1 MEALSDSTRRTG
13 RDNAPVGPR
22 QADESKTATT
32 EQNEKPRLRTMT
44 RIYLIEDNPLIATT
58 LTDGLQEFSDCDVI
72 GTAATSGSAIDWL
85 RQNPGE
91 WDAAVIDIFLAEG
104 NGLTVAQYLQ
114 EHKSPAQ
121 RTVVLMNHATSEVRE
136 GALSAGVDAVFDKS
150 LQLEAFYDFC
160 RTLNISPRR

>member
-1 MEALSDSTRRTG
+1 
-13 RDNAPVGPR
+13 
-22 QADESKTATT
+22 
-32 EQNEKPRLRTMT
+32 MT

-72 GTAATSGSAIDWL
+72 GTATTSVGAIDWL
-85 RQNPGE
+85 RKNPEE

-150 LQLEAFYDFC
+150 LELEAFYDFC
-160 RTLNISPRR
+160 RALNISPRRKLNAAAG

>member
-1 MEALSDSTRRTG
+1 MAALSDSPRHG
-13 RDNAPVGPR
+13 DRDNAHVGPR
-22 QADESKTATT
+22 QAGHNDE
-32 EQNEKPRLRTMT
+32 NEHCEHRKMT

-58 LTDGLQEFSDCDVI
+58 LSDGLHEFSECKVI
-72 GTAATSGSAIDWL
+72 GTAATSRDAIDWL
-85 RQNPGE
+85 KGNPEG
-91 WDAAVIDIFLAEG
+91 WDAAVIDVFLAEG
-104 NGLTVAQYLQ
+104 NGLTVAHYLN
-114 EHKSPAQ
+114 EHKLPEQ